1 MKKIILIIKR
11 EYLSR
16 VKKKSFIIMTILGP
30 LLFAVLMFSAI
41 AVTMSD
47 TTEYDVLI
55 VDQYGVITEYNSDKS
70 TIVPRFPDQFIEEGN
85 LRYAFTKDPM
95 TPEAFKE
102 GFYNVMVEVDEISID
117 DGKCN
122 MYFKKY
128 PAEMIQSKIRSSL
141 QESLERFRVTDSLK
155 LDYEVYKRARV
166 KVSFKE
172 INIDRLNE
180 SDKTRE
186 KAIIGFAFALMIYL
200 FIFLYGVQ
208 VMRGVIEEKT
218 NRIVEVIVSSVKPFQ
233 LMMGKV
239 IGIGM
244 VGLTQFLIWVV
255 LSGIV
260 MTIGLSFFASEMTS
274 GAAVVENAQVIQMT
288 GGTDQAAMMQELMN
302 NEAINW
308 IFRINWPLMIG
319 LFIFYFIG
327 GYMIYGSLFAAIGAA
342 VDAETDTQQFMLPVT
357 LPLIFAYIVSATM
370 MSNPES
376 SVGTFFAVFP
386 LTSPITMMVKAIVG
400 INPWMIVLSM
410 VILVATFILFVWI
423 AGRIY
428 RVGILMYGKKAS
440 YRELWKWIW
449 YKG

>member
-1 MKKIILIIKR
+1 
-11 EYLSR
+11 
-16 VKKKSFIIMTILGP
+16 
-30 LLFAVLMFSAI
+30 
-41 AVTMSD
+41 
-47 TTEYDVLI
+47 
-55 VDQYGVITEYNSDKS
+55 
-70 TIVPRFPDQFIEEGN
+70 
-85 LRYAFTKDPM
+85 
-95 TPEAFKE
+95 
-102 GFYNVMVEVDEISID
+102 
-117 DGKCN
+117 
-122 MYFKKY
+122 
-128 PAEMIQSKIRSSL
+128 
-141 QESLERFRVTDSLK
+141 
-155 LDYEVYKRARV
+155 
-166 KVSFKE
+166 
-172 INIDRLNE
+172 
-180 SDKTRE
+180 
-186 KAIIGFAFALMIYL
+186 
-200 FIFLYGVQ
+200 
-208 VMRGVIEEKT
+208 
-218 NRIVEVIVSSVKPFQ
+218 
-233 LMMGKV
+233 
-239 IGIGM
+239 
-244 VGLTQFLIWVV
+244 
-255 LSGIV
+255 

-342 VDAETDTQQFMLPVT
+342 VDSETDTQQFMLPVT